1 VLHKDITLLIA
12 DDHRLFRRSLITL
25 LETFPRIKKVFEASH
40 GMEVFSVVG
49 NHSIDL
55 VLLDLQMPIM
65 NGEQTCAKLIR
76 EYPQVRILVVS
87 MFCDK
92 RQVETMLRLGA
103 HGYINKDTD
112 PDELEVAIIQ

>member
-1 VLHKDITLLIA
+1 
-12 DDHRLFRRSLITL
+12 
-25 LETFPRIKKVFEASH
+25 
-40 GMEVFSVVG
+40 MEVFSVVAD
-49 NHSIDL
+49 HSIDL